1 MTVLVR
7 HEYVDVPENQRLA
20 CLKFILKKEIASWKG
35 GLAEDENKEEG
46 ENVDEK
52 ENYNVKI
59 NEVEQ
64 RDKNENEES
73 ELSSTKKTFPRLK
86 KLLSRRDKNQISENP
101 ENPAEILVSVK
112 IEEVKEKK
120 VEKEIVNSSPFPS
133 HFSPFPAA
141 QPGLS
146 SITFRPFQA
155 VIFADDEDLA
165 VTVCDS
171 VSQLLLQKGTFSA
184 FIPLH
189 FDLFT
194 PHVDLFFFLIVCVSR

>member
-1 MTVLVR
+1 MTVIVR

-46 ENVDEK
+46 ENVEEK
-52 ENYNVKI
+52 ENQNVKIKI
-59 NEVEQ
+59 NEVEETGN
-64 RDKNENEES
+64 NENIES
-73 ELSSTKKTFPRLK
+73 ELLSTKKIFPRLK
-86 KLLSRRDKNQISENP
+86 KLLSRRDKSQISEISEIP
-101 ENPAEILVSVK
+101 EIPDEIVVSVK
-112 IEEVKEKK
+112 NEEKEEVKEIKEKK
-120 VEKEIVNSSPFPS
+120 IEKEAANSSPFPS

-146 SITFRPFQA
+146 SLTFRPFQA

-171 VSQLLLQKGTFSA
+171 VSQLLQQKGKFIFA
-184 FIPLH
+184 FH
-189 FDLFT
+189 FLF
-194 PHVDLFFFLIVCVSR
+194 